1 MPFSIRAMLA
11 KDRQPIITILE
22 NTPAFSPADVQIA
35 IELIDC
41 YLADNINSGYY
52 FYIAELEGQA
62 VGYICYGPTPLTQGT
77 WDIYWMAT
85 APELKGKGIGTALM
99 KLAEDNIRQTGG
111 RMTLIET
118 SSQPLYLEARKF
130 HLAHG
135 YIIVSSIPDFYS
147 PGDNKITF
155 RKLL

>member
-1 MPFSIRAMLA
+1 MPVKIRPMLA
-11 KDRQPIITILE
+11 QDRQPIIKILE
-22 NTPAFSPADVQIA
+22 ATTAFVDADVQIA

-41 YLADNINSGYY
+41 YLADSVNSGYN
-52 FYIAELEGQA
+52 FWIAELDGRS

-85 APELKGKGIGTALM
+85 DPQLKGQGIGGALM
-99 KLAEDNIRQTGG
+99 KLAEDNIRAEGG
-111 RMTLIET
+111 RLTIIET
-118 SSQPLYLEARKF
+118 SSNPHYLEARRF
-130 HLAHG
+130 HIAHG

>member
-1 MPFSIRAMLA
+1 MPVKIRAMLA
-11 KDRQPIITILE
+11 HDRPAVIKILE
-22 NTPAFSPADVQIA
+22 ATTAFVPADVQVA

-41 YLADNINSGYY
+41 YLADSINSGYH
-52 FYIAELEGQA
+52 FWVAESDGQT
-62 VGYICYGPTPLTQGT
+62 VGYICYGPTPLTEGT

-85 APELKGKGIGTALM
+85 APQLKGQGIGGALM
-99 KLAEDNIRQTGG
+99 KLAEDNIREAGG
-111 RMTLIET
+111 RMTIIET
-118 SSQPLYLEARKF
+118 SSNPHYLEARKF

>member
-1 MPFSIRAMLA
+1 MPVKIRPMLA
-11 KDRQPIITILE
+11 QDRQAIIEILE
-22 NTPAFSPADVQIA
+22 VTTAFLPPDVQVA

-41 YLADNINSGYY
+41 YLADGVNSGYN
-52 FYIAELEGQA
+52 FWIAEMDGKA

-85 APELKGKGIGTALM
+85 APGLKGHGIGTALM
-99 KLAEDNIRQTGG
+99 KLAEDNIRAEGG
-111 RMTLIET
+111 RMTIIET
-118 SSQPLYLEARKF
+118 SSNPDYLEARKF

-135 YIIVSSIPDFYS
+135 YIIIGSIPDFYS
-147 PGDNKITF
+147 IGDNKITF